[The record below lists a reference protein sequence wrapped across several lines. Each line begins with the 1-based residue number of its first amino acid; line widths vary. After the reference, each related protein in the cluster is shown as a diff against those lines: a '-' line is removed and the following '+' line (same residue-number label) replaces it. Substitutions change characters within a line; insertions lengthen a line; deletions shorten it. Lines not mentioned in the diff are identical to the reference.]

1 MPNYER
7 IETRTPAQIS
17 EMTFYGAKGVDFNEN
32 ERIESRQELR
42 QDEEGKPYFVT
53 INEYVYDTYR
63 FSSLAEGFDW
73 KHEKER
79 EQDNLSNAEAI
90 VGIYESIEGGTK

>member
-1 MPNYER
+1 MYEK
-7 IETRTPAQIS
+7 IETHSDHCLDEKVLCGSNGI
-17 EMTFYGAKGVDFNEN
+17 DFNEN